1 MIYKFRVFSDINEK
15 FLRCIEI
22 DEEDT
27 FLSLHDA
34 VRTSVNF
41 TKMEM
46 ASFYLSNDLW
56 DRLTQITLMDVQDGE
71 ADDVFTM
78 EQTSLN
84 EFLSEE
90 GENLVY
96 VYDFISDR
104 VFYLV
109 LSEIKNRNASLK
121 YPLCSQTIGDPPVET
136 IGEKRILKGVIA
148 GKVITNVKKTTS
160 LASHK
165 SLKPADKIMKD
176 AKNDLASKAK
186 KVDASKTAKSAK
198 DDGKALVKGKT
209 VEKTK
214 SKIVDDK
221 KATKVVASAKN
232 VSKTKKGKSLDDDDL
247 DIDDDDL
254 DLLDE
259 TPAKGKVAKKV
270 AKPARTRSV
279 DDDDD
284 DFDEDDDSDD
294 DDEDLVDDSGDD
306 AEDEEDFGFDEDD
319 FDKKFK
325 SESSFS
331 EFDEDDFDDQMF
343 DNIDDYADRI

>member
-34 VRTSVNF
+34 VRSSVGF

-46 ASFYLSNDLW
+46 SSFYLSNDLW

-71 ADDVFTM
+71 ADDIFTM

-84 EFLSEE
+84 EFLTEE

-109 LSEIKNRNASLK
+109 LSEIKNRNISLK
-121 YPLCSQTIGDPPVET
+121 YPLCSQTIGDAPVET
-136 IGEKRILKGVIA
+136 IGEKRILKGVVA

-160 LASHK
+160 LASQKTLK
-165 SLKPADKIMKD
+165 SGDKIVKD
-176 AKNDLASKAK
+176 AKNDIASKSK
-186 KVDASKTAKSAK
+186 KIDASKSAKLAK
-198 DDGKALVKGKT
+198 DDGKSLVKGKAID
-209 VEKTK
+209 K
-214 SKIVDDK
+214 SKSKLVDDK
-221 KATKVVASAKN
+221 KASKVIASAKN
-232 VSKTKKGKSLDDDDL
+232 VTKAKKGKPSEDDELDVEDDV
-247 DIDDDDL
+247 L
-254 DLLDE
+254 DLLDD
-259 TPAKGKVAKKV
+259 TPAKGKVTKKA
-270 AKPARTRSV
+270 AKPARSRSV

-284 DFDEDDDSDD
+284 DFDEDDDNDD

-306 AEDEEDFGFDEDD
+306 TEDEEDFGFDEED

-325 SESSFS
+325 SESIFN
-331 EFDEDDFDDQMF
+331 EFDEEDFDDQMF